1 MAFQFEPYRIPP
13 HSGSEDI
20 SDVWTEE
27 TDPENE
33 RGECCEAFFDDEVS
47 GYGCHSALIA
57 IRVTGGLGDD
67 MWSVNLPRDMAM
79 KLLNPMT
86 VTRLE
91 RLRAD
96 RLDEE

>member
-1 MAFQFEPYRIPP
+1 MVFQFEPYRIPP

-20 SDVWTEE
+20 SDVWSEE
-27 TDPENE
+27 NDPENE
-33 RGECCEAFFDDEVS
+33 RGETCEAFFDDEVS
-47 GYGCHSALIA
+47 GHGCHCALIA
-57 IRVTGGLGDD
+57 IRVAGGFGDD
-67 MWSVNLPRDMAM
+67 LWSLNLPRDIAM

-96 RLDEE
+96 RLAE

>member
-1 MAFQFEPYRIPP
+1 MAFQFKPYDLPP
-13 HSGSEDI
+13 CDGSEDI
-20 SDVWTEE
+20 SDLWTEE

-33 RGECCEAFFDDEVS
+33 RGEICEAFFDDEVS
-47 GYGCHSALIA
+47 GIGCHCALVA

-67 MWSVNLPRDMAM
+67 QWSISLPRDIAM
-79 KLLNPMT
+79 KLLNPMA

-91 RLRAD
+91 RNRAD